1 MQSFAILG
9 AHSAISVAEMGE
21 LTGAYPIL
29 RTETFAL
36 YESPWID
43 APHLMRTSG
52 SVQKLGRIEKTIPK
66 AASELDVRNALF
78 EILSS
83 LPEGKIHFGLS
94 VYGETKDADR
104 IGRLLPNLGINVK
117 RDLAAQGR
125 SARVVAT
132 KGNALP
138 AASIM
143 ANKLIQKGAEIVF
156 LVTDHELLVGITE
169 AVQNIDTWVLHDR
182 GRPRTNA
189 KQGMLPPKLARIMLN
204 LAGTPIGGKT
214 VLDPFCGSGTVL
226 MEAGVLGA
234 HHLMGSDLNNMA
246 INDTKTNLEWA
257 EQALHYHAQTTL
269 VTIPAKDAHTK
280 FPPSSVDLIVTEPYL
295 GRPRRGGES
304 REEVEETIA
313 YLTRLYEESF
323 ASLKPLLKPG
333 SRIVIASPVHL
344 CDDQKFPVP
353 TKEVMVKLGFTPLP
367 FKEILWYHHE
377 GQYVGRELLRFTI

>member
-9 AHSAISVAEMGE
+9 AHTAISIAEMGE
-21 LTGAYPIL
+21 LTGGYPL
-29 RTETFAL
+29 LTTETFAL

-52 SVQKLGRIEKTIPK
+52 SVQKLGRIVKTLAK
-66 AASELDVRNALF
+66 GASEFDLRNALL
-78 EILSS
+78 EVLSS

-94 VYGETKDADR
+94 VYGETKEADR
-104 IGRLLPNLGINVK
+104 IGRLLPNLGINLK
-117 RDLAAQGR
+117 RDLAGQGR
-125 SARVVAT
+125 PARVVAT

-143 ANKLIQKGAEIVF
+143 ANKLIQKGAEIV
-156 LVTDHELLVGITE
+156 LLITDHELLIGITE

-204 LAGTPIGGKT
+204 LTGTPIGGKT

-234 HHLMGSDLNNMA
+234 HHLMGNDLNDMA
-246 INDTKTNLEWA
+246 VSDTKTNLEWA

-269 VTIPAKDAHTK
+269 ATVSAKDAATK
-280 FPPSSVDLIVTEPYL
+280 FSPSSIDVLVTEPYL

-304 REEVEETIA
+304 REEIEETIA

-323 ASLKPLLKPG
+323 ASLKSLLKPEA
-333 SRIVIASPVHL
+333 RIVIASPVHL
-344 CDDQKFPVP
+344 FEDQEFPVP
-353 TKEVMVKLGFTPLP
+353 TEKIMIKLGFTPLP
-367 FKEILWYHHE
+367 FKEPLWYHHE
-377 GQYVGRELLRFTI
+377 GQFVGRELLRFGV

>member
-9 AHSAISVAEMGE
+9 AHAAISVAEMGE
-21 LTGAYPIL
+21 LTSLSPL
-29 RTETFAL
+29 LTTETFAL
-36 YESPWID
+36 YNEPWPD

-52 SVQKLGRIEKTIPK
+52 SVQKLGRVEKTLPL
-66 AASELDVRNALF
+66 ASSEKDIQQALF
-78 EILSS
+78 AILES
-83 LPEGKIHFGLS
+83 LPEGKIHFGIS
-94 VYGETKDADR
+94 VYGSQKDADR
-104 IGRLLPNLGINVK
+104 IGRMLTTLGMNLK
-117 RDLAAQGR
+117 RELTTVGR

-143 ANKLIQKGAEIVF
+143 ANKLIQKGAEIVI
-156 LVTDHELLVGITE
+156 LATEHELLVGITE

-204 LAGTPIGGKT
+204 LTGTPVGGKT

-234 HHLMGSDLNNMA
+234 HHLMGSDLNEMA
-246 INDTKTNLEWA
+246 VSDTRTNLEWA
-257 EQALHYHAQTTL
+257 EEALHYHAQTTL
-269 VTIPAKDAHTK
+269 QVSSAKDAAAK
-280 FPPSSVDLIVTEPYL
+280 FPPASVDLLITEPYL
-295 GRPRRGGES
+295 GRPRRGNEDI
-304 REEVEETIA
+304 EEVEETIE

-323 ASLKPLLKPG
+323 ASLKTLLKPG

-344 CDDQKFPVP
+344 HDENEFPVP
-353 TKEVMVKLGFTPLP
+353 TEQIMVRLGFTPLP
-367 FKEILWYHHE
+367 FKEQLWYHHE
-377 GQYVGRELLRFTI
+377 GQYVGRELLRFAL

>member
-9 AHSAISVAEMGE
+9 AHPAISIAEIGE
-21 LTGAYPIL
+21 ITGQYPGTV
-29 RTETFAL
+29 TEAFAI
-36 YESPWID
+36 YNDIWTD
-43 APHLMRTSG
+43 APHTMRTSG
-52 SVQKLGRIEKTIPK
+52 SVQKLGRIKKTLPK
-66 AASELDVRNALF
+66 ATSEFDLRTALL
-78 EILSS
+78 ETLSS

-104 IGRLLPNLGINVK
+104 IGRLIPSLGINLK

-143 ANKLIQKGAEIVF
+143 ANKLIQKGAEII
-156 LVTDHELLVGITE
+156 LLTTENELLIGITE

-204 LAGTPIGGKT
+204 LAGAPVGGAT

-226 MEAGVLGA
+226 MEAGILGA
-234 HHLMGSDLNNMA
+234 HHLTGSDLNEMA
-246 INDTKTNLEWA
+246 INDTKENLTWA
-257 EQALHYHAQTTL
+257 EEALHYRAQTTL
-269 VTIPAKDAHTK
+269 VTSSAKDAATK
-280 FPPSSVDLIVTEPYL
+280 FPPASVDLLVTEPYL
-295 GRPRRGGES
+295 GRPRRGNEPL
-304 REEVEETIA
+304 EEVEETIE

-323 ASLKPLLKPG
+323 SSLKSLLKPG
-333 SRIVIASPVHL
+333 ARMVIASPVHL
-344 CDDQKFPVP
+344 FEEQAFPVP
-353 TKEVMVKLGFTPLP
+353 TERIMVKLGFTPLP
-367 FKEILWYHHE
+367 FKESLWYHHE
-377 GQYVGRELLRFTI
+377 GQFVGRELLRFAL